1 MFLSNFAALLR
12 YLNQVLDM
20 DFPPNP
26 TWHCRMVIT
35 VAYTAVN
42 CNTLLIVSMTF
53 DRFYSIIRPHKAT
66 TFNTVKRAKITI
78 TCTVMFS
85 ILFNVPQLYQT
96 EVEGKSCIPNGKGR
110 GSVYG
115 QCYYWLSF
123 ILTFVFPFV
132 SLLTMN
138 CVIIN
143 TLCQRSSNYLTRGH
157 SKGQGQNE
165 RSTTRI
171 KTSERQIYQ
180 ILLLVTFSFLILST
194 PAIAFRLYSMF
205 DNYRNSPQSFAG
217 FYLYCNV
224 AQKLNYTNTGIN
236 FFLYVMSGQKF
247 RTDLI
252 NLFKCCKTNS
262 IQKNGISSSTI
273 SDSTALE

>member
-1 MFLSNFAALLR
+1 
-12 YLNQVLDM
+12 
-20 DFPPNP
+20 
-26 TWHCRMVIT
+26 
-35 VAYTAVN
+35 
-42 CNTLLIVSMTF
+42 
-53 DRFYSIIRPHKAT
+53 
-66 TFNTVKRAKITI
+66 
-78 TCTVMFS
+78 MFS
-85 ILFNVPQLYQT
+85 ILFNLPQLYQT
-96 EVEGKSCIPNGKGR
+96 EAEGKSCIPNGKGR

-115 QCYYWLSF
+115 QFYYWLSF
-123 ILTFVFPFV
+123 ILTFVFPFI

-143 TLCQRSSNYLTRGH
+143 TLRQRSTNHLTRGH
-157 SKGQGQNE
+157 SKGQSQNE

-205 DNYRNSPQSFAG
+205 HNYRNSPQSFAG
-217 FYLYCNV
+217 FYLYYNV

-252 NLFKCCKTNS
+252 NLFKCSKANS
-262 IQKNGISSSTI
+262 IQKHALSISTI
-273 SDSTALE
+273 SDSTGLE